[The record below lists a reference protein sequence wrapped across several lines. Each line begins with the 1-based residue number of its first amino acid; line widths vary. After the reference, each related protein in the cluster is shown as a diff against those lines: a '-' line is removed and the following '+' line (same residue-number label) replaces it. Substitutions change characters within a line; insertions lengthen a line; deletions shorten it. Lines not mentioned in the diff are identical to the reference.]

1 MIYEISIRRWDR
13 REGSSSW
20 SVSKI
25 NAANV
30 TSAIG
35 KASRLFVRTLDRKAR
50 RDMARLLEI
59 RAVKLVE
66 EGAE

>member
-13 REGSSSW
+13 RDGTSGW

-35 KASRLFVRTLDRKAR
+35 KASREFVRSCTRIQK
-50 RDMARLLEI
+50 RDLNRLLEI
-59 RAVKLVE
+59 RAVRLVE